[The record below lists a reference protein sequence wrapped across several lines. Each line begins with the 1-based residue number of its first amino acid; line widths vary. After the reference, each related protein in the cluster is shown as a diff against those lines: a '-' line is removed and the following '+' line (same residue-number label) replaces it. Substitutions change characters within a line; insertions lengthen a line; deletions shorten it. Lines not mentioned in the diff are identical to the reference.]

1 MGETPASRPG
11 REERGPEGSPA
22 FIPHGLPL
30 WGESFRAPV
39 TGGPKWKWGVRKVSR
54 LVGEGEER
62 DIPSQTAGWTEP
74 RYRVKGQGLGGK
86 LGAWSCSLGA
96 QMGSLPDKRVQGGR
110 LGTKAGWERRRPG
123 SRPPRDADLTR
134 VGPQPRQPPYPAG
147 TPLPRSLSA
156 HGPSAWS
163 PRPPTSSRVWPQVG
177 LSERPCPSPYLAAFS
192 ALCLPARGAHTIYLP
207 DCLAPWSVL
216 FAVLPQ
222 CLELGGGSVNIWK
235 S

>member
-96 QMGSLPDKRVQGGR
+96 QMGSLPDKRVQGWAAGNE
-110 LGTKAGWERRRPG
+110 GGAGKAEAWFKTPQGCRPD
-123 SRPPRDADLTR
+123 SS
-134 VGPQPRQPPYPAG
+134 G
-147 TPLPRSLSA
+147 TPATPASVPCRHAPASEPVRSRSLCLE
-156 HGPSAWS
+156 PSS
-163 PRPPTSSRVWPQVG
+163 PHFLPGLATSRLVREALP
-177 LSERPCPSPYLAAFS
+177 LSLPGCF
-192 ALCLPARGAHTIYLP
+192 LCTVFASTWRTHYLPA
-207 DCLAPWSVL
+207 
-216 FAVLPQ
+216 
-222 CLELGGGSVNIWK
+222 
-235 S
+235 